1 MTDLSDIQDKLL
13 ADIFRLDEEFIAGSP
28 PAATVNT
35 SQTQSEISF
44 SEIMDRYA
52 KLKALTPAR
61 KKYFIDAETAHISP
75 DLLDSPDVFV
85 MPPAYEAMLPKQW
98 KRRKFHPPY
107 RKPALRPQ
115 WVATPKGIFVVDA
128 PRSMFK

>member
-1 MTDLSDIQDKLL
+1 MTDLNDIQANLI
-13 ADIFRLDEEFIAGSP
+13 ADIFRLDYEFLVGS

-35 SQTQSEISF
+35 STQNEISF

-52 KLKALTPAR
+52 KLKALTPPAR

-85 MPPAYEAMLPKQW
+85 MPPAYEAMLPRRW
-98 KRRKFHPPY
+98 ARRKFHPPY

-128 PRSMFK
+128 SRSMFR